1 MNWDAIGAIGEII
14 GALAVVTTLL
24 YLSVQVRQ
32 YQRSSIAEGSSKGH
46 ELHSAWRNT
55 IVQNTEAAGALAKAN
70 SGETLSERDRVQL
83 EFFADELF
91 IASVVSDQFSRHSGT
106 FYDDEAYWRYLVDI
120 LRRNPGL
127 IPQWDRIQ
135 ENVMDLISPEYRAQV
150 NKALA
155 EIRSGTVEADSSTH
169 KVKIGRQG

>member
-1 MNWDAIGAIGEII
+1 MNWEAIGAIGEIV

-24 YLSVQVRQ
+24 YLSVQIRQ

-46 ELHSAWRNT
+46 ALHSVWRNT
-55 IVQNTEAAGALAKAN
+55 IVQNTDAAGALAKAN
-70 SGETLSERDRVQL
+70 SGENLSERERVQL

-91 IASVVSDQFSRHSGT
+91 ISSVVSDQFGRHSGT

-127 IPQWDRIQ
+127 LPEWDRIQ
-135 ENVMDLISPEYRAQV
+135 KNVMGLISPEYRVQV
-150 NKALA
+150 NAALA
-155 EIRSGTVEADSSTH
+155 ELKSGVVNADS
-169 KVKIGRQG
+169 

>member
-1 MNWDAIGAIGEII
+1 M
-14 GALAVVTTLL
+14 
-24 YLSVQVRQ
+24 
-32 YQRSSIAEGSSKGH
+32 
-46 ELHSAWRNT
+46 
-55 IVQNTEAAGALAKAN
+55 
-70 SGETLSERDRVQL
+70 QL